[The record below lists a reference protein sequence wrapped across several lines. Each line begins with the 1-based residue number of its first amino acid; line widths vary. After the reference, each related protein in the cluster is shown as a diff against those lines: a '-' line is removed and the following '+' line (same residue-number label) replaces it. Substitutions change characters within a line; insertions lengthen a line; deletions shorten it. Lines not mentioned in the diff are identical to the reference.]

1 MVKNRLGLHLRAATA
16 VAETLHDLKANV
28 TLTRGKNRVD
38 ARSITGM
45 MMLGAGRGAKISVRA
60 EGHDA
65 ERAVQALKTLFDA
78 RFGEE

>member
-16 VAETLHDLKANV
+16 VAETLNNLKADV

-45 MMLGAGRGAKISVRA
+45 MMLGAGRGSKISVRA

-65 ERAVQALKTLFDA
+65 ERAVRALKTLFDA